1 MSKLTMKIKNLKA
14 GIDDK
19 LILLGI
25 NLEVKTGRL
34 VAIMGPNGS
43 GKSTLAQVI
52 AGSPFYQVKSGQI
65 LWRGENILKLPPEER
80 AQLGLFLAWQYP
92 VELPGVNLYDFLLTA
107 YQSVQG
113 REKKVERKNFDQLLE
128 QALADLKLPNKF
140 LQRSVNDG
148 FSGGEKKKVEIL
160 QLKVL
165 RPKLAIL
172 DETDS
177 GLDIDAL
184 RIIARNIKDLLRE
197 GMGFLVITHY
207 QRLLHYLQPDEVK
220 VMLGGQ
226 IIKSGDA
233 RLARQL
239 ERKGYQWLVK
249 EYGKTD

>member
-1 MSKLTMKIKNLKA
+1 MAKLAMKIKNLQA
-14 GIDDK
+14 GIDGR
-19 LILLGI
+19 LILQGV
-25 NLEVKTGRL
+25 NLDVKTGEL

-65 LWRGENILKLPPEER
+65 LWRGRNILKLKPEER

-107 YQSVQG
+107 YQAVQG
-113 REKKVERKNFDQLLE
+113 EKKVERKNFDQLLK
-128 QALADLKLPNKF
+128 QALIDLKLTDKF
-140 LQRSVNDG
+140 LQRSVNEG

-184 RIIARNIKDLLRE
+184 RIIARNIKDLL
-197 GMGFLVITHY
+197 GVGIGFLVITHY
-207 QRLLHYLQPDEVK
+207 QRLLHYLQPDQVK
-220 VMLGGQ
+220 VMLQGR
-226 IIKSGDA
+226 IVKSGDA
-233 RLARQL
+233 KLARQL

-249 EYGKTD
+249 EYGRTN

>member
-1 MSKLTMKIKNLKA
+1 MAKLAMKIKNLQV

-19 LILLGI
+19 LILQGV
-25 NLEVKTGRL
+25 NLEVKTGEL

-65 LWRGENILKLPPEER
+65 LWRGRNILKLKPEER
-80 AQLGLFLAWQYP
+80 ARLGLFLAWQYP

-107 YQSVQG
+107 YQAVQG
-113 REKKVERKNFDQLLE
+113 KKRVERSEFDQLLQ
-128 QALADLKLPNKF
+128 QALLDLRLSEKF
-140 LQRSVNDG
+140 LQRSVNEG
-148 FSGGEKKKVEIL
+148 FSGGEKKKTEIL
-160 QLKVL
+160 QLEIL
-165 RPKLAIL
+165 RPKLAVL

-184 RIIARNIKDLLRE
+184 RVIADNIRSLLRQ

-207 QRLLHYLQPDEVK
+207 QRLLRYLRPDKVK
-220 VMLGGQ
+220 VMLHGR
-226 IIKSGDA
+226 IVKSGDA
-233 RLARQL
+233 KLARQL

-249 EYGKTD
+249 EYVKAD